1 MKQLLTLLVNLIAS
15 WLQSYTKTLS
25 TDPAPNLSVSQTSL
39 TIKEATS
46 DALKAEGLKLS
57 VAFAAKFSTWNENDK
72 ELVKRIAVLNATKVH
87 DLNAE
92 ELLEFSALLDKAS
105 EFSRDQ
111 SFLLN
116 EFKSEFF
123 NAVENVVTKVG
134 EIGSKIAVG
143 LLIAAI

>member
-1 MKQLLTLLVNLIAS
+1 MPTSSTEPIQELKQV
-15 WLQSYTKTLS
+15 
-25 TDPAPNLSVSQTSL
+25 
-39 TIKEATS
+39 TS

-57 VAFAAKFSTWNENDK
+57 VAFAAKFSTWNANDK

-87 DLNAE
+87 DLNAD

-123 NAVENVVTKVG
+123 ASVEAVVTKVG